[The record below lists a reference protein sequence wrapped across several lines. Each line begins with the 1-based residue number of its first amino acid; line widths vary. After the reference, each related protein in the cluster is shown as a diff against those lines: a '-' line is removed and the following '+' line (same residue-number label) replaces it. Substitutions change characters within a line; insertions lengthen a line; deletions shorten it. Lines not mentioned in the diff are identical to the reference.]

1 MARMLQIFAG
11 INQCAMQ
18 NVNLIFQR
26 IQFVSGHDEFV
37 LGQLQIL
44 CSLTRHPVPLTT
56 FLATELLTS
65 TRAVLFDKD
74 MAAPPASTVIPLWSS
89 IIGSFR
95 HDENIETGSVH
106 DVDLPEAPSSFFASD
121 NFSGTHPNYLN
132 AITRA
137 NAGHVRAYGGD
148 QHTVR
153 ATELFHE
160 LCGVD
165 VEVLFTFGGTGSNV
179 VALAS
184 LLGHAESVVCTNW
197 SHIHVDETGAPE
209 KFLGA
214 KLQDVATDDAKVR
227 PGHLDELAGA
237 LGNVHHVQPGV
248 VSITQAT
255 ELGGLYSAE
264 EIRAVCER
272 AHSYGMRVH
281 LDGARIANAV
291 AALGGDAR
299 TFRALTFDAGVDA
312 VSFGGTKNGMLGA
325 EAVLLRRGVASPRAA
340 YLRKQA
346 TQLPSKQ
353 RYVSAQF
360 VEALE
365 TGLWIET
372 ASHANAMAQRLYNA
386 LSDISSLQISPPAVN
401 SLYPILPPA
410 VKGALQDWNFFW
422 DWDVSRSQVRWMTS
436 WDTSEADVDA
446 FAAGVRAALS

>member
-1 MARMLQIFAG
+1 MR
-11 INQCAMQ
+11 
-18 NVNLIFQR
+18 
-26 IQFVSGHDEFV
+26 
-37 LGQLQIL
+37 
-44 CSLTRHPVPLTT
+44 
-56 FLATELLTS
+56 
-65 TRAVLFDKD
+65 
-74 MAAPPASTVIPLWSS
+74 
-89 IIGSFR
+89 SFR
-95 HDENIETGSVH
+95 HDENIRTGSVH
-106 DVDLPEAPSSFFASD
+106 DVDLPVAPERFFASD
-121 NFSGTHPNYLN
+121 NFSGTHPRYLD

-148 QHTVR
+148 EHTSR
-153 ATELFHE
+153 ATRLFEE
-160 LCGVD
+160 LCGED

-184 LLGHAESVVCTNW
+184 LLGPAESVVCTNW

-214 KLQDVATDDAKVR
+214 KLHDVSTDDAKVR
-227 PGHLDELAGA
+227 PEHLDELAGA

-255 ELGGLYSAE
+255 ELGGLYSAD
-264 EIRAVCER
+264 EIRAVCNR

-291 AALGGDAR
+291 AALGGDAH
-299 TFRALTFDAGVDA
+299 TFRALTFEAGVDA

-325 EAVLLRRGVASPRAA
+325 EAVLLRRGVGSPRAA

-360 VEALE
+360 AEALSS
-365 TGLWIET
+365 GLWIET
-372 ASHANAMAQRLYNA
+372 ASHANAMARRLYDA
-386 LSDISSLQISPPAVN
+386 LSDLETLQIAPPAVN

-410 VKGALQDWNFFW
+410 VKAALQEWNFFW
-422 DWDVSRSQVRWMTS
+422 DWDLSRSQVRWMTS
-436 WDTSEADVDA
+436 WDTTEADVDA
-446 FAAGVRAALS
+446 FAAGVRTALS